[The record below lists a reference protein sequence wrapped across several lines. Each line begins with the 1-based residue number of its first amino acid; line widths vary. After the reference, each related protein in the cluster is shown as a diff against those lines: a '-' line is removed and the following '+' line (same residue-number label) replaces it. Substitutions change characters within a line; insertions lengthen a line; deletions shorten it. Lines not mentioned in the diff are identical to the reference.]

1 MRSLV
6 DFIRILLHNILPKN
20 RIGDKIYAFI
30 NFVFIHR
37 RFPTNKMIFNDV
49 IYRLKISD
57 EMLDPLR
64 IFVTDKEYGKIYIK
78 SLVGEEF
85 IVPTLKIFQKYEE
98 LIDYNFPSE
107 CCIKPTHLSGEFIL
121 KVQDTKIN
129 YEKIKK
135 WFSMNYYYRSRE
147 ANYKFLKPK
156 VIVET
161 LVFNDSNIRDYRI
174 FCYKGKAKLI
184 LVDCMP
190 KHSSQT
196 HRRSFYDPKWNQLNI
211 KLKVKD
217 SETLPKPSNLEQ
229 MISITEKICSNFDFI
244 RVDIFTDGTKCF
256 VGEIT
261 NIHANASNKFIPL
274 SGSGEKTASETIF
287 N

>member
-1 MRSLV
+1 MRFLI
-6 DFIRILLHNILPKN
+6 DFIRVLLHRILPKN
-20 RIGDKIYAFI
+20 RVGDKIYAFI
-30 NFVFIHR
+30 NFVFKHR

-64 IFVTDKEYGKIYIK
+64 IFVTDKEYAKIYTK

-85 IVPTLKIFQKYEE
+85 TVPTFKIFQKYEE

-156 VIVET
+156 VIVEA
-161 LVFNDSNIRDYRI
+161 LVFSDSNIRDYR
-174 FCYKGKAKLI
+174 FLCYKGKAKLI
-184 LVDCMP
+184 MVNFEPRNKLQIKKRIFFDL
-190 KHSSQT
+190 
-196 HRRSFYDPKWNQLNI
+196 KWNEQDYN
-211 KLKVKD
+211 LKVTTR
-217 SETLPKPSNLEQ
+217 EEVPKPLNLEQ
-229 MISITEKICSNFDFI
+229 MISIAEKICSNFNFI
-244 RVDIFTDGTKCF
+244 RVDMFTDGTKCF
-256 VGEIT
+256 VGEMT
-261 NIHANASNKFIPL
+261 NIHANASQRFIPL
-274 SGSGEKTASETIF
+274 SGEKTASETIF

>member
-1 MRSLV
+1 MRSLI

-37 RFPTNKMIFNDV
+37 RFPTNK
-49 IYRLKISD
+49 
-57 EMLDPLR
+57 
-64 IFVTDKEYGKIYIK
+64 
-78 SLVGEEF
+78 
-85 IVPTLKIFQKYEE
+85 
-98 LIDYNFPSE
+98 
-107 CCIKPTHLSGEFIL
+107 
-121 KVQDTKIN
+121 
-129 YEKIKK
+129 
-135 WFSMNYYYRSRE
+135 
-147 ANYKFLKPK
+147 
-156 VIVET
+156 
-161 LVFNDSNIRDYRI
+161 
-174 FCYKGKAKLI
+174 
-184 LVDCMP
+184 
-190 KHSSQT
+190 
-196 HRRSFYDPKWNQLNI
+196 
-211 KLKVKD
+211 
-217 SETLPKPSNLEQ
+217 

>member
-1 MRSLV
+1 MIRSNSFL
-6 DFIRILLHNILPKN
+6 RTSL
-20 RIGDKIYAFI
+20 A
-30 NFVFIHR
+30 
-37 RFPTNKMIFNDV
+37 IFTV
-49 IYRLKISD
+49 STA
-57 EMLDPLR
+57 P
-64 IFVTDKEYGKIYIK
+64 G
-78 SLVGEEF
+78 SSCG
-85 IVPTLKIFQKYEE
+85 
-98 LIDYNFPSE
+98 DYNFPSE

-196 HRRSFYDPKWNQLNI
+196 HRRSF
-211 KLKVKD
+211 
-217 SETLPKPSNLEQ
+217 
-229 MISITEKICSNFDFI
+229 
-244 RVDIFTDGTKCF
+244 
-256 VGEIT
+256 
-261 NIHANASNKFIPL
+261 
-274 SGSGEKTASETIF
+274 
-287 N
+287 

>member
-1 MRSLV
+1 MRFLI
-6 DFIRILLHNILPKN
+6 DFIRVLLHRILPKN
-20 RIGDKIYAFI
+20 RVGDKIYAFI
-30 NFVFIHR
+30 NFVFKHR

-49 IYRLKISD
+49 IYRIKISD
-57 EMLDPLR
+57 EILDPLR
-64 IFVTDKEYGKIYIK
+64 IFVTDKEYAKIYTK

-85 IVPTLKIFQKYEE
+85 TVPTFKIFQKYEE

-135 WFSMNYYYRSRE
+135 WFSMNFYYRSRE

-156 VIVET
+156 VIVEA
-161 LVFNDSNIRDYRI
+161 LVFNDLHIRDYR
-174 FCYKGKAKLI
+174 FWCYKGKVKLI
-184 LVDCMP
+184 MVDCEP
-190 KHSSQT
+190 KNKLQIKKRT
-196 HRRSFYDPKWNQLNI
+196 FFNLNWNEQDYN
-211 KLKVKD
+211 LKYTRDEV
-217 SETLPKPSNLEQ
+217 PKPSNLEQ
-229 MISITEKICSNFDFI
+229 MISIAEKICSNFDFI
-244 RVDIFTDGTKCF
+244 RVDIFTDGTKCL

-261 NIHANASNKFIPL
+261 NIHANASQRFIPL
-274 SGSGEKTASETIF
+274 SGEKTASEAIF